1 MFSAMKPAISSFLLC
16 CVIVC
21 TTLFCGCS
29 SESAEDSAVTSVTE
43 EPLDAHKKEDAPQP
57 IVRPPNQGVYFVR
70 DLSGEHVRLEAGKKM
85 DLQVTNAD
93 RGFGFIQ
100 PVGTVISDPAN
111 VWTVWSRTMNLR
123 NVQITRYD
131 GTVIL
136 SENWIDE
143 PANTNIAWL
152 PSLTLPALKNDR
164 ELEDSIIQLQLEKN
178 LRPGFYVL
186 HDDSFLRARLKDEVT
201 AYYPFIIANDGNK
214 EQVWLNAADAC
225 FKRIFTQYENAYQSG
240 VQSNYKVL
248 RGCAERQ
255 HLALKLTKQNDVK
268 QRLKKQLL
276 FLSSLANPSMTEV
289 KNMLYEQMAPKGDN
303 LTVWFWKKT
312 HADAVDRLSKVASCL
327 RRGVAY
333 EDLLPGL
340 YSYYLGTLMPP
351 VYDLEAFV
359 WIPFTYLDPKSD
371 LLKRLFNLIVDR
383 NDDWKILLVQIL
395 EAIELDRIN
404 KSSRSNAALKEWAES
419 MTQDNLR
426 AFSELSEELKL
437 LDKTQTIAV
446 GPFTFRNLSEEEQA
460 EVEQKA
466 RSHESQ
472 LNSCYRNYERR
483 VGKRA
488 SSFILEVPLDNQI
501 SGRPLMAVMKDPF
514 EEHRRLPAVDSEFIQ
529 CVRHVYSDLALRP
542 TLNPEKS
549 VSFMVS
555 ISAQKISP
563 WLK

>member
-1 MFSAMKPAISSFLLC
+1 MVGM
-16 CVIVC
+16 
-21 TTLFCGCS
+21 TLFVGCS
-29 SESAEDSAVTSVTE
+29 SEQPAESSVAPEQKETSESQNKE
-43 EPLDAHKKEDAPQP
+43 ETQKP

-70 DLSGEHVRLEAGKKM
+70 ELSGEHVRLDAGKTT

-93 RGFGFIQ
+93 RGFGFTQ
-100 PVGTVISDPAN
+100 PVGTVISDEAN
-111 VWTVWSRTMNLR
+111 LWTIWSRTLNLR
-123 NVQITRYD
+123 NIQITRYD

-136 SENWIDE
+136 PENWIDE
-143 PANTNIAWL
+143 PSNVNIAWL
-152 PSLTLPALKNDR
+152 PSLTLPSIKNNR
-164 ELEDSIIQLQLEKN
+164 ELEDSIMQLQLEKS
-178 LRPGFYVL
+178 LRPGFYIL

-214 EQVWLNAADAC
+214 EHVWQNAADAC
-225 FKRIFTQYENAYQSG
+225 FKRIFTQYENAYQQSG

-248 RGCAERQ
+248 RNCAERQ
-255 HLALKLTKQNDVK
+255 HLAIKLTKQNDVK

-303 LTVWFWKKT
+303 LTVWFWKKS
-312 HADAVDRLSKVASCL
+312 HAEALERLSKVVSCL

-351 VYDLEAFV
+351 VLDLEAFV

-371 LLKRLFNLIVDR
+371 LVKRLFNLIMED
-383 NDDWKILLVQIL
+383 NDDWKLLLVQL
-395 EAIELDRIN
+395 LGAIELDRLS
-404 KSSRSNAALKEWAES
+404 KSSRAES
-419 MTQDNLR
+419 SLKAWVDAMIQENER
-426 AFSELSEELKL
+426 YFSDLGEEIKV
-437 LDKTQTIAV
+437 LDKPQTIAI
-446 GPFTFRNLSEEEQA
+446 GPFAFQNLDDEEQ
-460 EVEQKA
+460 ETVERKA

-488 SSFILEVPLDNQI
+488 TSFVLEVPLDNQLM
-501 SGRPLMAVMKDPF
+501 GRPLLVVMKDPF

-529 CVRHVYSDLALRP
+529 CVRHVYSDLALSP

-549 VSFMVS
+549 VRFMIS
-555 ISAQKISP
+555 MSAQKISP
-563 WLK
+563 WIK

>member
-1 MFSAMKPAISSFLLC
+1 MKPAISSFLLC

-70 DLSGEHVRLEAGKKM
+70 DLSGEHVRLEAGKTT

-93 RGFGFIQ
+93 RGFGFTQ
-100 PVGTVISDPAN
+100 PVGTVISNPAN
-111 VWTVWSRTMNLR
+111 VWTIWSRTMNLR

-143 PANTNIAWL
+143 PASSNIAWL
-152 PSLTLPALKNDR
+152 PALALPSIKNDR
-164 ELEDSIIQLQLEKN
+164 ELEDSIIQLQLEKTP
-178 LRPGFYVL
+178 RPGFYIL

-214 EQVWLNAADAC
+214 ELVWQNAADAC

-248 RGCAERQ
+248 RSCAERQ

-303 LTVWFWKKT
+303 LTVWFWKKS
-312 HADAVDRLSKVASCL
+312 HAEALDRLSKVASCL

-351 VYDLEAFV
+351 VLDLEAFV

-371 LLKRLFNLIVDR
+371 LLKSLFHSIMEDR
-383 NDDWKILLVQIL
+383 EDW
-395 EAIELDRIN
+395 
-404 KSSRSNAALKEWAES
+404 
-419 MTQDNLR
+419 
-426 AFSELSEELKL
+426 
-437 LDKTQTIAV
+437 
-446 GPFTFRNLSEEEQA
+446 
-460 EVEQKA
+460 
-466 RSHESQ
+466 
-472 LNSCYRNYERR
+472 
-483 VGKRA
+483 
-488 SSFILEVPLDNQI
+488 
-501 SGRPLMAVMKDPF
+501 
-514 EEHRRLPAVDSEFIQ
+514 
-529 CVRHVYSDLALRP
+529 
-542 TLNPEKS
+542 
-549 VSFMVS
+549 
-555 ISAQKISP
+555 
-563 WLK
+563 